1 MTAFTTAMLPTGQY
15 AITHID
21 ELIDW
26 ANAIQCFNNPTDTE
40 IEALNTNRI
49 NRFMRPE
56 LRIPSGELIRVCRSM
71 VGINEAAALNL
82 PSWKRVNEYSTNNIP
97 AAYKIGA

>member
-1 MTAFTTAMLPTGQY
+1 MTTFTTAMLPTGVY
-15 AITHID
+15 EIKHID
-21 ELIDW
+21 ELADW
-26 ANAIQCFNNPTDTE
+26 VNAVQCFNNPTDTE

-71 VGINEAAALNL
+71 VTVNEAAALNL
-82 PSWKRVNEYSTNNIP
+82 PSWKRVVEYSVNNIP
-97 AAYKIGA
+97 VAFRLGA

>member
-1 MTAFTTAMLPTGQY
+1 MTAFTTAMLPTGTY
-15 AITHID
+15 AIQTLE

-26 ANAIQCFNNPTDTE
+26 TNAVACFNNPTDTE

-49 NRFMRPE
+49 LRFMRPE

-71 VGINEAAALNL
+71 VGINEAAAQNL
-82 PSWKRVNEYSTNNIP
+82 PSWKRVKEYSVTTIP
-97 AAYKIGA
+97 AGFKLT